1 MSRTFRQIALLVSLL
16 SATLNAE
23 GIENNT
29 TMDDKKVD
37 IYTGNCLPCHE
48 YMPAS
53 LERIFMSYLKKYSGE
68 ITVKETLKEFLRNPT
83 KESSAMSELFIDQF
97 GVKEKTIL
105 SEKELNRAINI
116 YWEKYNVRKKLR

>member
-1 MSRTFRQIALLVSLL
+1 MLLLVSFSFIL
-16 SATLNAE
+16 LNAE
-23 GIENNT
+23 TIENNNT
-29 TMDDKKVD
+29 IIDDKID

-83 KESSAMSELFIDQF
+83 KESSVMSELFISQF

-105 SEKELNRAINI
+105 SEKELNKAINI
-116 YWEKYNVRKKLR
+116 YWNKYNVRKKLK